1 MKWWIRVKNCEQHA
15 QLTQPPLVNDIPLK
29 KGIDVSTGESTKNPE
44 PSSARLSADLSFQ
57 SSDARNPTE
66 PER

>member
-1 MKWWIRVKNCEQHA
+1 MQYA
-15 QLTQPPLVNDIPLK
+15 QAQQIEVGTPIHDIPLK

-57 SSDARNPTE
+57 SIDARNPCAGYLAYLF
-66 PER
+66 